1 MSIGATRKL
10 RFNPQAEVLPLDM
23 CFDEPMYQLR
33 IDKWIYR
40 VNQNILSVLH
50 QFDTFKDEKELDRA
64 LQNAQIAH
72 FDAAGL
78 KELLLKRQILIAD
91 QSPLDHQ
98 ESSRKRHPFAVR
110 LPLLSQKQLQPL
122 TSVLGFLFFRRL
134 ALYLVFFILSVHA
147 VFIYVAY
154 PRLRSVPQLSQ
165 QDWIIAIALC
175 YLLLFIHE
183 LGHSS
188 ACTHYG
194 AHHDDI
200 GIGIYLIYPVLYANV
215 TDCWRLSRFKRAT
228 VDIAGVY
235 FQLLASAVC
244 SLFWLWNRHPV
255 LLVAVYSCLATTL
268 INMNPFLR
276 FDGYWLLTD
285 LTALPSLQRS
295 NRELWNYWWAKF
307 WKRPSPQVPEFFNAS
322 PHTRAVF
329 IVYSLCALSFF
340 AFFFARLGA
349 VFLPYLFHEYPRA
362 INNMWHMI
370 EIGQFNLVFLGN
382 LFRLTGL
389 SAALLGIV
397 MMFARPAGTS
407 LKLGKALLKG
417 RRSSQAS
424 SSVDSSGVRL
434 FR

>member
-1 MSIGATRKL
+1 MRLGTTRKL
-10 RFNPQAEVLPLDM
+10 QFNPQAEVFPLDM

-33 IDKWIYR
+33 IDKWRYR
-40 VNQNILSVLH
+40 VNRNILSVLRH
-50 QFDTFKDEKELDRA
+50 FDTFKDEEELDRA
-64 LQNAQIAH
+64 LQNAQIVH

-78 KELLLKRQILIAD
+78 KELLLKRRILIAD
-91 QSPLDHQ
+91 QPPLDHQ
-98 ESSRKRHPFAVR
+98 ESNHKRHPFAVR
-110 LPLLSQKQLQPL
+110 LPLFSQKQLQPL
-122 TSVLGFLFFRRL
+122 TSVLGLLFSRRI
-134 ALYLVFFILSVHA
+134 ALYLVLFILFVHVA
-147 VFIYVAY
+147 FIYVAY
-154 PRLRSVPQLSQ
+154 PQLRSVPQLSEP
-165 QDWIIAIALC
+165 DWIIAITLF

-200 GIGIYLIYPVLYANV
+200 GIGIYLIYPILYANV
-215 TDCWRLSRFKRAT
+215 TDCWRLTRFKRAT

-244 SLFWLWNRHPV
+244 SLFWLWNHYPV

-295 NRELWNYWWAKF
+295 NRELWKYWWAKF
-307 WKRPSPQVPEFFNAS
+307 RKRPSPQAPEFFSAS

-370 EIGQFNLVFLGN
+370 KIGQFNFVFLSN

-397 MMFARPAGTS
+397 VMFAGPARTS

-417 RRSSQAS
+417 RKSNQA
-424 SSVDSSGVRL
+424 SSVDS
-434 FR
+434 